1 MHLAQLKI
9 LSGLASG
16 SALKSPGNDLSGLAR
31 GWEMRLRHG
40 EIRIEGLGKRYSF
53 RSRAPEE
60 EEEEE
65 EEDVDDVD
73 EDGESR
79 GNNFGLIFG
88 RRTEIWALRD
98 VFCHVEPGERIAV
111 IGTNGAGKTTLI
123 RILSRTLPPS
133 EGTVEGA
140 GSVVPFAAL
149 SGAISAQ
156 RSGCDNL
163 RMLARL
169 LSLPLERLEQRLPEI
184 IEFSELGSLAHEKV
198 FRYSSKSFARLSMA
212 MALCVDADIYLIDDG
227 LSFSD
232 QIYQKKAREKFEE
245 VLGRNRTLIFASNNL
260 RELKLYCRRAL
271 WLDGGKLVG
280 DGEFDAIAERYL
292 THRQHMSQAAADPDR
307 DQGNET
313 TADPSDVESPDVESP
328 SARGPAQP
336 VTLIDDHR
344 RALKRAK

>member
-1 MHLAQLKI
+1 
-9 LSGLASG
+9 
-16 SALKSPGNDLSGLAR
+16 
-31 GWEMRLRHG
+31 MRLRHG
-40 EIRIEGLGKRYSF
+40 EIRIEGLGKRYLF
-53 RSRAPEE
+53 RSRAP
-60 EEEEE
+60 EEE

-73 EDGESR
+73 EDRES
-79 GNNFGLIFG
+79 GGANLGLIFG
-88 RRTEIWALRD
+88 HRTEIWALRD
-98 VFCHVEPGERIAV
+98 VFCHLEPGERIAV

-140 GSVVPFAAL
+140 GSVVPFAAFAGPI
-149 SGAISAQ
+149 SGQ

-169 LSLPLERLEQRLPEI
+169 LSLSLERLEQRLPEI

-212 MALCVDADIYLIDDG
+212 MALCMDADIYLIDDG
-227 LSFSD
+227 LSIGD
-232 QIYQKKAREKFEE
+232 QLYQEKVREKFAE

-271 WLDGGKLVG
+271 WLDGGKLVA
-280 DGEFDAIAERYL
+280 DGEFDVIAERYL
-292 THRQHMSQAAADPDR
+292 THRRHMSQAAADPDR
-307 DQGNET
+307 DQGDET
-313 TADPSDVESPDVESP
+313 TPDPSDVESP
-328 SARGPAQP
+328 SAPGPAEP